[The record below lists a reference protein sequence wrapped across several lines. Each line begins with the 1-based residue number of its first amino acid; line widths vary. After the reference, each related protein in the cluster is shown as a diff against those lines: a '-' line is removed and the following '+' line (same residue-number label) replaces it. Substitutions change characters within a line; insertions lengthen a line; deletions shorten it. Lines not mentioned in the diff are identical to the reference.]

1 MPSMSAGSRRSLNS
15 PEVLENYL
23 RAADPPRWSLRLSEI
38 DRGVARTR
46 HKLAVAYEQLAREY
60 PDDEDAFAAAWM
72 ERLAGWHFDAGLN
85 ELIGQHNDWFPIER
99 QLPIDIRTRDYRL
112 INGRSYRR
120 PVLDADWAAGEF
132 PPRRRSPAAAC
143 DVSRARRGFAGAAPA
158 PSSSRTRR
166 SGNDCGRLGRRSGPS
181 DASPHRPGKPVTAGR
196 SSNVNIRFPES
207 LLESISEGGTSLAA
221 QTRESEPGDTAKD
234 GDTPVVA
241 LRGIS
246 RRFGGV
252 HALRGVDLELHAG
265 EVLGL
270 LGENG
275 AGKSTLVKILTGV
288 ISPDEGQVLVDGEE
302 HRFHNSREAHAL
314 GITATYQEP
323 MMFPTLDVAENIFA
337 GRHPT
342 ARGVVRWRD
351 LYEEAEAT
359 LDELGVEVDVRTP
372 VYQLGIADRQLIEIA
387 KSLSTGARVL
397 VLDEP
402 TAVLSSREIDRLF
415 EIVRTLRSRGVAM
428 MFISHKLDEIRE
440 ITDRV
445 VVMRDGA
452 RVAERSSK
460 EVAVSELIRL
470 MVGREIADL
479 YPARPSSPGDV
490 MLEVT
495 GLGRD
500 GYFDDITFAVR
511 RGEIVGFAG
520 LVGAGR
526 TELAQSLFGIDP
538 IDRGEIRLDG
548 LRFVPQ
554 SPRHAVKRGVA
565 YLPENRLVNGLVPT
579 MRVPL
584 NIDDVDLARAGQ
596 PARGVAGPAR

>member
-1 MPSMSAGSRRSLNS
+1 M
-15 PEVLENYL
+15 
-23 RAADPPRWSLRLSEI
+23 
-38 DRGVARTR
+38 
-46 HKLAVAYEQLAREY
+46 
-60 PDDEDAFAAAWM
+60 
-72 ERLAGWHFDAGLN
+72 
-85 ELIGQHNDWFPIER
+85 
-99 QLPIDIRTRDYRL
+99 
-112 INGRSYRR
+112 
-120 PVLDADWAAGEF
+120 
-132 PPRRRSPAAAC
+132 
-143 DVSRARRGFAGAAPA
+143 
-158 PSSSRTRR
+158 
-166 SGNDCGRLGRRSGPS
+166 
-181 DASPHRPGKPVTAGR
+181 
-196 SSNVNIRFPES
+196 
-207 LLESISEGGTSLAA
+207 
-221 QTRESEPGDTAKD
+221 
-234 GDTPVVA
+234 
-241 LRGIS
+241 
-246 RRFGGV
+246 

-265 EVLGL
+265 EVLGV

-288 ISPDEGQVLVDGEE
+288 IPPDEGQVLVDGEE
-302 HRFHNSREAHAL
+302 HSFHNSRDAHAL

-342 ARGVVRWRD
+342 THGVVRWHD

-359 LDELGVEVDVRTP
+359 LKELGVEVDVRTP
-372 VYQLGIADRQLIEIA
+372 VYHLGIADRQLIEIA

-445 VVMRDGA
+445 VVLRDGA

-470 MVGREIADL
+470 MVGREITDL
-479 YPARPSSPGDV
+479 YPARPSAPGDV
-490 MLEVT
+490 MLEVK

-500 GYFDDITFAVR
+500 GYFDDISFTVR

-538 IDRGEIRLDG
+538 IDRGEITLDG

-554 SPRHAVKRGVA
+554 SPRHAVKCGVA

-584 NIDDVDLARAGQ
+584 NMTMAIWPKLVNRLGVFRTREMNRRTREMAERVELQSGRVNELVSTLSGGNQQKVVLGKWLAASPRVLILDEPTHGIDVGTKSEVLRIVSELATS
-596 PARGVAGPAR
+596 GVAVMLISSELQDVRAMSTRLFVMREGRLVAEFDRDIDSDTVMHAAAGAAGAAP

>member
-1 MPSMSAGSRRSLNS
+1 M
-15 PEVLENYL
+15 
-23 RAADPPRWSLRLSEI
+23 
-38 DRGVARTR
+38 
-46 HKLAVAYEQLAREY
+46 
-60 PDDEDAFAAAWM
+60 
-72 ERLAGWHFDAGLN
+72 
-85 ELIGQHNDWFPIER
+85 
-99 QLPIDIRTRDYRL
+99 
-112 INGRSYRR
+112 
-120 PVLDADWAAGEF
+120 
-132 PPRRRSPAAAC
+132 
-143 DVSRARRGFAGAAPA
+143 
-158 PSSSRTRR
+158 
-166 SGNDCGRLGRRSGPS
+166 
-181 DASPHRPGKPVTAGR
+181 
-196 SSNVNIRFPES
+196 
-207 LLESISEGGTSLAA
+207 
-221 QTRESEPGDTAKD
+221 
-234 GDTPVVA
+234 
-241 LRGIS
+241 
-246 RRFGGV
+246 

-520 LVGAGR
+520 LVGAGGPSSR
-526 TELAQSLFGIDP
+526 NRCSGSTRSIAARSGSTACGP
-538 IDRGEIRLDG
+538 CPSRRA
-548 LRFVPQ
+548 
-554 SPRHAVKRGVA
+554 HAVKCGVA

-584 NIDDVDLARAGQ
+584 NMTMSIWPELVNRLGVLPDPRDEPAHSGGMAERVELQSGRVNELVSTLSGGNQQKVVLEQVAGGVPAGADPRRADARDRRRDQVRGPADRQRARVQWRRGDADLLR
-596 PARGVAGPAR
+596 ARGGPAMSTRLFVMREGRLVAEFDGAVDSDTVMHAAAGASGAAP